1 MGYLDN
7 SSITV
12 DAILTTKGR
21 EILAK
26 GGKLDITQFAL
37 GDDEIDYTL
46 WNPNHPSGTNYYGI
60 IIENLPL
67 IEAIPDETQAMRS
80 KLITIPRPQNSTQI
94 VGVPFISVTQTSY
107 PKAEANVPIEIVPI
121 TKHLSTNTQ
130 EVSLTLND
138 RLGYT
143 AILSDAT
150 YGTLAATAKAPDQ
163 PATDDM
169 PIAMGDAT
177 SNSTMSVMGTKFSFT
192 PSVNNTP
199 KARTGTITI
208 TGNATGG
215 VVTIKFT
222 IPVTTNVVRVAGVL

>member
-7 SSITV
+7 SSMTV

-26 GGKLDITQFAL
+26 GGTLNITQFAL

-46 WNPNHPSGTNYYGI
+46 WNPTHPNGTSFYGI
-60 IIENLPL
+60 IIDNLPL

-80 KLITIPRPQNSTQI
+80 KLITIPKPAGATEI
-94 VGVPFISVTQTSY
+94 VGVPFINVSQTNYTS
-107 PKAEANVPIEIVPI
+107 AAANVPIEIQPI

-130 EVSLTLND
+130 EVTLTLND
-138 RLGYT
+138 SLGYT

-150 YGTLAATAKAPDQ
+150 YGSLVAIATAPNQ
-163 PATDDM
+163 PAADDT
-169 PIAMGDAT
+169 PIGMGDAT
-177 SNSTMSVMGTKFSFT
+177 SNTTISVMGTKFRFT
-192 PSVNNTP
+192 PSVNNSG
-199 KARTGTITI
+199 KARIGTITI

-222 IPVTTNVVRVAGVL
+222 VPVTTTTVRGAV

>member
-7 SSITV
+7 SSMTV

-26 GGKLDITQFAL
+26 GGTLNITQFAL

-46 WNPNHPSGTNYYGI
+46 WNPTHPNGTNFYGI
-60 IIENLPL
+60 IIDNLPL

-80 KLITIPRPQNSTQI
+80 KLITIPKPAGATEI
-94 VGVPFISVTQTSY
+94 VGVPFINVSQTTY
-107 PKAEANVPIEIVPI
+107 PAAAANVPIEIQPI
-121 TKHLSTNTQ
+121 TKHLSTNTT
-130 EVSLTLND
+130 EVTLNLND
-138 RLGYT
+138 SLGYT

-150 YGTLAATAKAPDQ
+150 YGTLVATATAPNQ
-163 PATDDM
+163 PAVDDT
-169 PIAMGDAT
+169 PIGMGDAT
-177 SNSTMSVMGTKFSFT
+177 SNTTISVMGTKFRFT
-192 PSVNNTP
+192 PSVNNSG

-215 VVTIKFT
+215 VVTVKFT
-222 IPVTTNVVRVAGVL
+222 VPVTTTSVRGTV